1 MGLLV
6 LIRYLGAVCGCCI
19 CYRLCFCVGRG
30 WVCWGFALIS
40 AWGWV
45 CWVWRLV
52 FGCIGTVILV
62 ICLFCFAVG
71 LGLVK

>member
-1 MGLLV
+1 MRFAVVVFVTGYVFV
-6 LIRYLGAVCGCCI
+6 LD
-19 CYRLCFCVGRG
+19 VGG
-30 WVCWGFALIS
+30 FVGVFALIS

-45 CWVWRLV
+45 CWVWWLV